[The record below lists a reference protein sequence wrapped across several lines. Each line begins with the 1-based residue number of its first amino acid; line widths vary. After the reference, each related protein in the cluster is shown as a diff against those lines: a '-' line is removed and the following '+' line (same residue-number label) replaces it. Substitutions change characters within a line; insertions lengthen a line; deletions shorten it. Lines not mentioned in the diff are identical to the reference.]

1 MHKKLMTAAI
11 VLFSSLAL
19 AAQTVKV
26 RGVVLDDTGAPLT
39 GAYVLIKGTTTGTSA
54 DIDGNF
60 TLDAKPGQTLEFQF
74 MGYET
79 ISLIFT
85 ILVSPNNLIQSTLA

>member
-1 MHKKLMTAAI
+1 MMHKKLMTAAI

-54 DIDGNF
+54 RNICRH
-60 TLDAKPGQTLEFQF
+60 
-74 MGYET
+74 
-79 ISLIFT
+79 
-85 ILVSPNNLIQSTLA
+85 